1 MKKTGCQIVTFD
13 WVIKTILRDKAN
25 FDVLEGFLTAL
36 FGRAVVILDML
47 ESESNR
53 QDDRDKYN
61 RVDLLAKTEDGER
74 IIVEVQYLSEMAY
87 LKRLTYGTGSTPLHL
102 ILRSQ
107 RGEKRPDARRASAGI
122 AGPISSSRNN
132 AAGRFSPRP
141 EGAPQ
146 TRQGSVTAL
155 GNRESYSL
163 RAVPCLGAFGG
174 ALRMQNKVK
183 RGTRTMVETLKL
195 GEPYAN
201 LKKVYSISL
210 LYFDVTEDG
219 DDYIYHGKTE
229 FTGLHTHH
237 PVTLKKSLVGEPVR
251 IGETNIFPEYYL
263 IPLKRFTDVVR
274 DDLDQ
279 WVYAFKNNEV
289 LDEFTAPG
297 IGALKEKFDYL
308 RMDERERR
316 RFDKHIDYVRSEW
329 GMIEDAR
336 QDGLEVGLARGR
348 EEERR
353 ILVKSLYDNGIAI
366 ETIATSV
373 GLSEPAIRRLLDDMS
388 DL

>member
-1 MKKTGCQIVTFD
+1 MKKTGRQIVTFD
-13 WVIKTILRDKAN
+13 WAIKTILRDKAN

-87 LKRLTYGTGSTPLHL
+87 LKRLTYGTA
-102 ILRSQ
+102 
-107 RGEKRPDARRASAGI
+107 K
-122 AGPISSSRNN
+122 
-132 AAGRFSPRP
+132 
-141 EGAPQ
+141 
-146 TRQGSVTAL
+146 
-155 GNRESYSL
+155 
-163 RAVPCLGAFGG
+163 
-174 ALRMQNKVK
+174 
-183 RGTRTMVETLKL
+183 TMVETLKL

-348 EEERR
+348 EEGLEEGLAKGREEERR